1 MKLRAL
7 LLLLAGS
14 AVLASSVT
22 AQESTETSRGPDG
35 GTRVHVA
42 GIQVLPVTG
51 KPFSGRD
58 SIDWT
63 RTLED
68 GSVVTTHL
76 TATVARD
83 SQGRIRR
90 ERVTFVPAN
99 SNEQSR
105 PMEMIILDPA
115 EHTRTTCTIASRH
128 CTVTDYSAPVKFAPA
143 PAGSLDNGKR
153 FLTRE
158 SLGTEVV
165 DDLSVV
171 GTRETLTINAGV
183 IGNSQPVVTT
193 REFWYSSDLEIN
205 LSVTRKDPREGT
217 QVIQLLDLS
226 RSEPDAALFR
236 VPSDFAIEDQRA
248 PAKTG
253 N

>member
-1 MKLRAL
+1 MNARAL
-7 LLLLAGS
+7 LWIAAPVFLACS
-14 AVLASSVT
+14 LN
-22 AQESTETSRGPDG
+22 AQESTEPSRGPDG
-35 GTRVHVA
+35 GTRTRVE

-58 SIDWT
+58 SIEWT

-76 TATVARD
+76 TALVARD

-90 ERVTFVPAN
+90 ERVSFVPAN
-99 SNEQSR
+99 SNEQSKV
-105 PMEMIILDPA
+105 METVVVDPG
-115 EHTRTTCTIASRH
+115 EHTRTTCTIATRL
-128 CTVTDYSAPVKFAPA
+128 CTITRYYLPAKFTPVA
-143 PAGSLDNGKR
+143 AGPLENGTR

-158 SLGTEVV
+158 SLGTNIV
-165 DDLSVV
+165 DDLNAV

-183 IGNSQPVVTT
+183 IGDNQPVVTT

-217 QVIQLLDLS
+217 QVIQLVDLS
-226 RSEPDAALFR
+226 RSEPDATLFQ
-236 VPSDFAIEDQRA
+236 VPAGFTILDTRTVG
-248 PAKTG
+248 KTE

>member
-7 LLLLAGS
+7 LFLVVSALLACS
-14 AVLASSVT
+14 LT

-35 GTRVHVA
+35 GTRVHVT
-42 GIQVLPVTG
+42 GIQVLPVAG

-58 SIDWT
+58 SIEWT

-76 TATVARD
+76 TAIVARD

-90 ERVTFVPAN
+90 ERTNFVPAD

-105 PMEMIILDPA
+105 PMEMIILDPT
-115 EHTRTTCTIASRH
+115 EHTRTTCSIASRQ
-128 CTVTDYSAPVKFAPA
+128 CTVTDYSTALKFTPV
-143 PAGSLDNGKR
+143 PAGPLDNGTR
-153 FLTRE
+153 YLTRK
-158 SLGTEVV
+158 SLGTDTV
-165 DDLSVV
+165 DDLNVV
-171 GTRETLTINAGV
+171 GTRETVTINAGV

-217 QVIQLLDLS
+217 QVIQLIDLS
-226 RSEPDAALFR
+226 RSEPDPELFR
-236 VPSDFAIEDQRA
+236 VPSDFVIEDQRTS
-248 PAKTG
+248 AKTG

>member
-7 LLLLAGS
+7 LFLVVSALLTCSL
-14 AVLASSVT
+14 T

-35 GTRVHVA
+35 GTRVHVT

-58 SIDWT
+58 SIEWT

-76 TATVARD
+76 TAIVARD

-90 ERVTFVPAN
+90 ERTTFVPAD
-99 SNEQSR
+99 SNEQSK
-105 PMEMIILDPA
+105 PMEMIILDPL
-115 EHTRTTCTIASRH
+115 EHTRTTCSIASRQ
-128 CTVTDYSAPVKFAPA
+128 CTVTDYSTALKFTPV
-143 PAGSLDNGKR
+143 PAGPLDNGKR
-153 FLTRE
+153 HLTRE
-158 SLGTEVV
+158 SLGTDTV
-165 DDLSVV
+165 DDLNVV

-183 IGNSQPVVTT
+183 IGNNQPVVTT

-217 QVIQLLDLS
+217 QVIQLIDLS
-226 RSEPDAALFR
+226 RDEPDPSLFQI
-236 VPSDFAIEDQRA
+236 PSDFAIEDLRTA
-248 PAKTG
+248 AKTG

>member
-128 CTVTDYSAPVKFAPA
+128 CTVTDYSAPLKFATA

>member
-7 LLLLAGS
+7 LLLVGPLLLACS
-14 AVLASSVT
+14 LT

-35 GTRVHVA
+35 GTRVHVT

-58 SIDWT
+58 SIEWT

-76 TATVARD
+76 TALVARD
-83 SQGRIRR
+83 SEGRIRR
-90 ERVTFVPAN
+90 ERTTFVPAN
-99 SNEQSR
+99 SNEQSK
-105 PMEMIILDPA
+105 PMEIIILDPA
-115 EHTRTTCTIASRH
+115 EHTRTICDIATHRCS
-128 CTVTDYSAPVKFAPA
+128 VTDYSTSVKFAPV
-143 PAGSLDNGKR
+143 PAGPLDNGKR
-153 FLTRE
+153 YLARE
-158 SLGTEVV
+158 SLGTNTV
-165 DDLSVV
+165 DDLNVV

-183 IGNSQPVVTT
+183 IGNNQPVVTT

-217 QVIQLLDLS
+217 QVIQLIDLS
-226 RSEPDAALFR
+226 RSEPDPSLFR
-236 VPSDFAIEDQRA
+236 VPSEFVIEDLRTS
-248 PAKTG
+248 AKTA

>member
-7 LLLLAGS
+7 LFLVVSALLACS
-14 AVLASSVT
+14 LP
-22 AQESTETSRGPDG
+22 AQESSDTSRGPDG
-35 GTRVHVA
+35 GTRVHVS

-58 SIDWT
+58 SIEWT

-76 TATVARD
+76 TAIVARD

-90 ERVTFVPAN
+90 ERTNFVPAD
-99 SNEQSR
+99 SNEQSK
-105 PMEMIILDPA
+105 PMETIILDPT
-115 EHTRTTCTIASRH
+115 EHTRTTCGIASHH
-128 CTVTDYSAPVKFAPA
+128 CTVTDYSTPVKFTPV
-143 PAGSLDNGKR
+143 PAGPLDNGKR
-153 FLTRE
+153 YLTRE
-158 SLGTEVV
+158 SLGSNTIY
-165 DDLSVV
+165 DLSVL
-171 GTRETLTINAGV
+171 GTRETVTINAGV
-183 IGNSQPVVTT
+183 IGNNQPVVTT

-217 QVIQLLDLS
+217 QVIQLIDLS
-226 RSEPDAALFR
+226 RDEPDPSLFR
-236 VPSDFAIEDQRA
+236 VPSDFVIEDLRA